1 MMTPCH
7 GGRKIEYHDWI
18 WDCLL
23 IAFPFSDNDDCED
36 RVGWQRDRDSPS
48 SAACSVV
55 VTVIVVDRRRTTQ
68 RADLVGGERVRDGWR
83 EVGEGGGT
91 DGQDAVGPGGA
102 HGRVRRHAG
111 GWIDRFHILDYV
123 LPGFAHTSRIAA
135 DSL

>member
-1 MMTPCH
+1 MTISCY
-7 GGRKIEYHDWI
+7 GGMNIEYHDGI
-18 WDCLL
+18 WDCFL

-36 RVGWQRDRDSPS
+36 RVGWQRDRDCPS

-68 RADLVGGERVRDGWR
+68 RAVLVGVRDGWR

-91 DGQDAVGPGGA
+91 DGQDAAGPGRA

-111 GWIDRFHILDYV
+111 RWVD
-123 LPGFAHTSRIAA
+123 
-135 DSL
+135 